1 MKSFASLL
9 CFARNESN
17 RSNLLSDLQSK
28 LSSARDILSADTLD
42 DEYSDDD
49 DEDEDDPFPHFVDT
63 TSVDPDD
70 VKAPVKIELQSSEPT
85 MDNISSFIHQ
95 SDYNEDEVK
104 EFHFL
109 IDQGFN
115 IDEAS
120 DLVYQRRLNAYNDEP
135 PAGVPSSSNKMPGA
149 LTPPPPPSYETAVS
163 SPSPTSMMG
172 GGNTIFSAGS
182 LSPPPSYTAA
192 MAMSQPLQHQQQQHH
207 NFLQPPPPYN
217 QRIGSRSPLMHHP
230 QQHQQQQP
238 PFHHPQHMHQHMA
251 PVPTQIKRIPLRA
264 NALSGNK
271 EADLRQLL
279 ERGYTFEQATEI
291 CDIIY
296 AERMAEEEQQRQQ
309 QGFDQRGGAGPH
321 GGNVMSVAGV
331 SVSFRCFCGVRVCS
345 YPFLCEFM

>member
-1 MKSFASLL
+1 M
-9 CFARNESN
+9 
-17 RSNLLSDLQSK
+17 QSK
-28 LSSARDILSADTLD
+28 LSSARDILSADTID

-95 SDYNEDEVK
+95 SDYSEDEVK

-120 DLVYQRRLNAYNDEP
+120 DLVYQRRLNADNDEP
-135 PAGVPSSSNKMPGA
+135 PAGAPPSSSNKMPGA
-149 LTPPPPPSYETAVS
+149 VTPPPPPSYETAVS

-182 LSPPPSYTAA
+182 LSPPPSYMAA
-192 MAMSQPLQHQQQQHH
+192 MAMAQPLQHQQHQQQHH

-217 QRIGSRSPLMHHP
+217 QRISSRSPLMHHP
-230 QQHQQQQP
+230 QQQQQQQP
-238 PFHHPQHMHQHMA
+238 PFHHPQHMHQRMA

-296 AERMAEEEQQRQQ
+296 AERMAEEEEQQRQQ
-309 QGFDQRGGAGPH
+309 QGFDPRGGAGQH
-321 GGNVMSVAGV
+321 GGHLMNA
-331 SVSFRCFCGVRVCS
+331 GVRVVSRTSVRCL
-345 YPFLCEFM
+345 FHQL

>member
-1 MKSFASLL
+1 MSAV
-9 CFARNESN
+9 
-17 RSNLLSDLQSK
+17 QSK
-28 LSSARDILSADTLD
+28 LSSARDILSADTVE

-95 SDYNEDEVK
+95 SDYSEDEVK

-135 PAGVPSSSNKMPGA
+135 LVGAPPPSSGNKMPGGA

-182 LSPPPSYTAA
+182 LSPPPSYSAA
-192 MAMSQPLQHQQQQHH
+192 MAMGQPHQHQQQQHH

-217 QRIGSRSPLMHHP
+217 QRINSRSPLMHHP
-230 QQHQQQQP
+230 QQQQQP
-238 PFHHPQHMHQHMA
+238 PHHHPQHMQLNQRMA

-296 AERMAEEEQQRQQ
+296 AERMAEEQQRQQ
-309 QGFDQRGGAGPH
+309 QLFDQRGGGGGQH
-321 GGNVMSVAGV
+321 GGNVMSVAEV
-331 SVSFRCFCGVRVCS
+331 SVN
-345 YPFLCEFM
+345 